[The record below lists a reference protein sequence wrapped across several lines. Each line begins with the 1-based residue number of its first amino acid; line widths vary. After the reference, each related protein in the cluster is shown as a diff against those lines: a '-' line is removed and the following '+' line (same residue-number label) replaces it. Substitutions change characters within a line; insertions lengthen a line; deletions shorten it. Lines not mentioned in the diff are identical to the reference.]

1 MIYSLRTLPFFRNDY
16 VIIPPSRGEG
26 RRRRM
31 KNVVE
36 QEGKEVSSF
45 FSFLSLSLSFPWI
58 LHKVKIEERN
68 MEYVINV

>member
-1 MIYSLRTLPFFRNDY
+1 
-16 VIIPPSRGEG
+16 
-26 RRRRM
+26 M
-31 KNVVE
+31 KNVAE